1 MLEHIQTDVGR
12 QLNSS
17 ICPKRDVKHCSEL
30 SISYLRTHQAWE
42 RDEANAANAKQNNCE
57 KCYYIDIFY
66 FLEAALLGNF
76 RVTFIRL
83 PYYMRRLGGLRAHA
97 ANFPIHGSIRRRLGS
112 IFRSSY
118 NRSKQHF
125 FVIFAGRLTF
135 WAPSITLVWH
145 SSMTNNGR
153 RARTRSQRAFL
164 ASCCYNLMF
173 VSEYR

>member
-1 MLEHIQTDVGR
+1 LLEHIQTDVGR

-97 ANFPIHGSIRRRLGS
+97 ANFLSTEALEEDKALYFALHTTDPSS
-112 IFRSSY
+112 IFLLFSP
-118 NRSKQHF
+118 
-125 FVIFAGRLTF
+125 GD
-135 WAPSITLVWH
+135 
-145 SSMTNNGR
+145 
-153 RARTRSQRAFL
+153 
-164 ASCCYNLMF
+164 
-173 VSEYR
+173 